1 MILVIIVALLS
12 ASPSVQAVPPSE
24 TAASDQSPAAGGP
37 TVSLRDNCPR
47 ILTGKD
53 PSHSPHEWAL
63 LSHAPTDRYGQA
75 TTNFSCRHAQDV
87 PGKCHGAVRACTP
100 VAPDRARRSVQ
111 MLSSE
116 YRADLSS
123 VIMGRRT

>member
-37 TVSLRDNCPR
+37 TFSLRDNCPR

-53 PSHSPHEWAL
+53 PSHSPHAWAL
-63 LSHAPTDRYGQA
+63 LSHAPAAWSSHDELFVSPCARCAGEVPRGSTRL
-75 TTNFSCRHAQDV
+75 HASRSG
-87 PGKCHGAVRACTP
+87 PS
-100 VAPDRARRSVQ
+100 RRSVQ

-116 YRADLSS
+116 YRAGLSS